1 MSIYDYET
9 FEIQNL
15 LDVIKLKKK
24 YPKKK
29 LNFLHRYNS
38 VVWQGPLYIKILS
51 EKLNSK
57 NCNYIVEIGENIAL
71 TLLLISFK
79 IKILAIDKK
88 ILKNQVEKILSILDY
103 QNSNHFSEK
112 EKNLL
117 DLAFASGKVP
127 NQAKKEHFDKLNKH
141 YTQSQI
147 TIILFW
153 MKLEKQK

>member
-15 LDVIKLKKK
+15 LDAIKLKKK

-29 LNFLHRYNS
+29 LNFLHRHNS
-38 VVWQGPLYIKILS
+38 VVWQGPVYIKILS

-57 NCNYIVEIGENIAL
+57 NYNYIVEIGENIAL

-88 ILKNQVEKILSILDY
+88 ILKNQMEKIFSIAKNKRIKVIFLD
-103 QNSNHFSEK
+103 
-112 EKNLL
+112 NL
-117 DLAFASGKVP
+117 K
-127 NQAKKEHFDKLNKH
+127 
-141 YTQSQI
+141 
-147 TIILFW
+147 IIND
-153 MKLEKQK
+153 

>member
-15 LDVIKLKKK
+15 LDAIKLKKK

-29 LNFLHRYNS
+29 LNFLHRHNS
-38 VVWQGPLYIKILS
+38 VVWQGPVYIKTLS

-57 NCNYIVEIGENIAL
+57 NCNYIVEIGQNIAL

-88 ILKNQVEKILSILDY
+88 ILKNQMEKIFSI
-103 QNSNHFSEK
+103 
-112 EKNLL
+112 
-117 DLAFASGKVP
+117 
-127 NQAKKEHFDKLNKH
+127 
-141 YTQSQI
+141 TQSKRI
-147 TIILFW
+147 KRVSLERLNII
-153 MKLEKQK
+153 EN

>member
-1 MSIYDYET
+1 MSIYNYET

-15 LDVIKLKKK
+15 LDAIKLKKK

-29 LNFLHRYNS
+29 LNFLHRHNS
-38 VVWQGPLYIKILS
+38 VVWQGPVYIKTLS

-88 ILKNQVEKILSILDY
+88 ILKNQMEKIFSI
-103 QNSNHFSEK
+103 
-112 EKNLL
+112 
-117 DLAFASGKVP
+117 
-127 NQAKKEHFDKLNKH
+127 
-141 YTQSQI
+141 TQSKRI
-147 TIILFW
+147 KVVSLDRSNII
-153 MKLEKQK
+153 EN

>member
-15 LDVIKLKKK
+15 LDAIKLKKK

-29 LNFLHRYNS
+29 LNFLHRHNS
-38 VVWQGPLYIKILS
+38 VVWQGPVYIKILS
-51 EKLNSK
+51 ENLNGK

-88 ILKNQVEKILSILDY
+88 ILKNQMERIFSIIQNKRIKVINLDSL
-103 QNSNHFSEK
+103 NIIEN
-112 EKNLL
+112 KNR
-117 DLAFASGKVP
+117 
-127 NQAKKEHFDKLNKH
+127 
-141 YTQSQI
+141 
-147 TIILFW
+147 
-153 MKLEKQK
+153 

>member
-15 LDVIKLKKK
+15 LHAIKLKKK

-38 VVWQGPLYIKILS
+38 VEWQGAVYIKILS
-51 EKLNSK
+51 ENLNGK

-88 ILKNQVEKILSILDY
+88 ILKNQMERIFSIIQNKRIKVINLDSL
-103 QNSNHFSEK
+103 NIIEN
-112 EKNLL
+112 KNR
-117 DLAFASGKVP
+117 
-127 NQAKKEHFDKLNKH
+127 
-141 YTQSQI
+141 
-147 TIILFW
+147 
-153 MKLEKQK
+153 

>member
-15 LDVIKLKKK
+15 LDAIKLKKK

-29 LNFLHRYNS
+29 LNFLHRHNS
-38 VVWQGPLYIKILS
+38 VLWQGPVYIKILS

-57 NCNYIVEIGENIAL
+57 NCNYIVEIGDNIAL

-88 ILKNQVEKILSILDY
+88 ILKNQMEKIFSITKNKRIKVIFLD
-103 QNSNHFSEK
+103 S
-112 EKNLL
+112 
-117 DLAFASGKVP
+117 
-127 NQAKKEHFDKLNKH
+127 LN
-141 YTQSQI
+141 
-147 TIILFW
+147 II
-153 MKLEKQK
+153 EN